1 LLVSKVGF
9 RQEFVLRDYLG
20 NARVHFSDLNGDGA
34 LQPFACNPAVPC
46 VPLGNGGGYTEMLQ
60 VQHYYPFGM
69 EFDGPW
75 EMPLDPDEINHYTYN
90 GKELNRD
97 FGLGWLDYGARWYR
111 ELRKH
116 YWQQEI

>member
-1 LLVSKVGF
+1 
-9 RQEFVLRDYLG
+9 
-20 NARVHFSDLNGDGA
+20 
-34 LQPFACNPAVPC
+34 
-46 VPLGNGGGYTEMLQ
+46 MLQ

-97 FGLGWLDYGARWYR
+97 FGLGWLDYGARWYDQVYRYQLPER
-111 ELRKH
+111 EF
-116 YWQQEI
+116 Q

>member
-1 LLVSKVGF
+1 
-9 RQEFVLRDYLG
+9 
-20 NARVHFSDLNGDGA
+20 
-34 LQPFACNPAVPC
+34 
-46 VPLGNGGGYTEMLQ
+46 MLQ

-97 FGLGWLDYGARWYR
+97 FGLGWLDYGFRWYDPAVGR
-111 ELRKH
+111 FPSVDPLADGKKGKGLKMMENMFTNSCQKWNVLKN
-116 YWQQEI
+116 YVTAEWQQSFKGI